1 MQLINKFDLKLTNTL
16 ICGKPGTGKG
26 YILKRW
32 IVELLNEK
40 QNIVIINPYG
50 EYTQFV
56 FDSMDPKTAADVL
69 TNIASKQIDLA
80 REIGEKKLNSYTE
93 IEGYKPPVIIIDSID
108 YYMNANDFRSVES
121 IKTALYSISSVATIT
136 GASIIMTSQRA
147 NCGSVTTLM
156 LDRMEQ
162 ILILGPVSTGDD
174 IINRLFMDNV
184 FIPIQ
189 DGYGIAKSKDGIFIF
204 KKDPD

>member
-1 MQLINKFDLKLTNTL
+1 MQLYNSFDLKLANTL

-32 IVELLNEK
+32 IVELLNDK

-56 FDSMDPKTAADVL
+56 FDSMDPQTAADVL

-80 REIGEKKLNSYTE
+80 REIGEKRLNSYTE

-108 YYMNANDFRSVES
+108 YYMNSDDYKSVER

-136 GASIIMTSQRA
+136 GASIILTSQRA

-156 LDRMEQ
+156 LDRMDQ
-162 ILILGPVSTGDD
+162 ILILGPISINDD
-174 IINRLFMDNV
+174 IISRLFMENITFPV
-184 FIPIQ
+184 Q
-189 DGYGIAKSKDGIFIF
+189 DGYGIAKSKDGVFVF
-204 KKDPD
+204 KKDPA

>member
-32 IVELLNEK
+32 IVELLNDK

-93 IEGYKPPVIIIDSID
+93 IEDYKPPVIIIDSID